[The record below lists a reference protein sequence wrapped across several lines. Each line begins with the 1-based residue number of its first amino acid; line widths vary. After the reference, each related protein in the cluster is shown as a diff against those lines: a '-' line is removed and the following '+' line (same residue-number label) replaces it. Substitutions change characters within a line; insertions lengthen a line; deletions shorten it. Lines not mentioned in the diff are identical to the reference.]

1 MTPAARRSIGQE
13 LRGIVAAIEHRDAPV
28 AKKLMR
34 RHVKKF
40 SDLER
45 KVLVKDE

>member
-1 MTPAARRSIGQE
+1 VRRSIGKE
-13 LRGIVAAIEHRDAPV
+13 LRGIVAAIEHRDATL
-28 AKKLMR
+28 ARKLMR

-45 KVLVKDE
+45 KVQVENE